1 MYTIGTH
8 MSIAGGLAKTA
19 ENVVKMNGSRTC
31 TVYDESGECNRKNV

>member
-19 ENVVKMNGSRTC
+19 ENVVKMNA
-31 TVYDESGECNRKNV
+31 DIQQESKRIKL